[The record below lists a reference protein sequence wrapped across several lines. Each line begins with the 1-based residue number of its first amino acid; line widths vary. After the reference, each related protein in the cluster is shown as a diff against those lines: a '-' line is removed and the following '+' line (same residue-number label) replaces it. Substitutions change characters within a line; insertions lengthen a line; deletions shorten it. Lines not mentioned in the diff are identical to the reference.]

1 MRGDQLYRRLEGEMQ
16 SYMRHSSSGLYDQHQ
31 AYSGDGTLQEVSE
44 LSASLPHL
52 LHYPG
57 RSQPERVDR
66 EWYRTAS
73 NERQGA
79 RTDTT
84 VSLGSQWY
92 RSEGDPATGES
103 QSMNTPELNEFGQRQ
118 APPLPQGMPAVWEG
132 GGGGGGDGG
141 VDLTLV
147 EGGSS
152 EADRRNNGG
161 REHVYSKPASRDMPE
176 SEAESVRESAWKTA
190 GLIGW
195 LILLSLAYVF
205 EVISDIVAAV
215 DLGLQGRFG
224 AMAVCGGLV
233 LIPAALLAV
242 LSLGLYKRD
251 DSYYILVDPSYER
264 RFGKL
269 SVLLH
274 CVLLGPIHR

>member
-1 MRGDQLYRRLEGEMQ
+1 ME

-31 AYSGDGTLQEVSE
+31 AYSGDGPLQEASE
-44 LSASLPHL
+44 HSSSLPHL
-52 LHYPG
+52 LHYAG

-66 EWYRTAS
+66 DWYRTAS

-103 QSMNTPELNEFGQRQ
+103 QSMNTPEVNELGQRQ
-118 APPLPQGMPAVWEG
+118 APPLPQGMPAAWEG
-132 GGGGGGDGG
+132 GGGRDGDGG
-141 VDLTLV
+141 VVLTLV

-152 EADRRNNGG
+152 EADRGNREEH
-161 REHVYSKPASRDMPE
+161 EHVYSNPASRGMPE
-176 SEAESVRESAWKTA
+176 SEAEGVHESAWKTA
-190 GLIGW
+190 GIIGW
-195 LILLSLAYVF
+195 LILLSLVYVF
-205 EVISDIVAAV
+205 EVISDIAAAV

-251 DSYYILVDPSYER
+251 DNYYILVDPSYER

-269 SVLLH
+269 SLLLH
-274 CVLLGPIHR
+274 CMLLGPVHR